1 MGSACNDLASA
12 LEYMLTIPGNI
23 GAGFHE
29 LAERIDLVF
38 DERDQQRRDPNLL
51 VTILEKR
58 ATSTDLE
65 DEARTTAN
73 KAAAGLKAMIN
84 VNIEVPDAIIDD
96 ALRIIDGR
104 SDDSGLDEEN
114 GSNASGV
121 SDSEND
127 EEEDE
132 DDLGVH
138 RPVDAAIMEGL
149 LTTKQGSKKR
159 KKKGAQK
166 AIRTTRPAAGEVLDY
181 DVIVDVFK
189 AEVHVH
195 CEARAKKGR
204 GHSIVVGRVASYWS
218 KTYLDQITR
227 GLLQVTS
234 EAGAL
239 PRRHLH
245 RPQSKKNCVQCS

>member
-1 MGSACNDLASA
+1 
-12 LEYMLTIPGNI
+12 MLTIPGNI
-23 GAGFHE
+23 GASSHE

-38 DERDQQRRDPNLL
+38 DERDQQRGGPNLL

-73 KAAAGLKAMIN
+73 KAAAGLKAMLN

-104 SDDSGLDEEN
+104 SDDPGSDEEN
-114 GSNASGV
+114 GSNAGGV

-138 RPVDAAIMEGL
+138 RPQWM
-149 LTTKQGSKKR
+149 QQFW
-159 KKKGAQK
+159 KG
-166 AIRTTRPAAGEVLDY
+166 
-181 DVIVDVFK
+181 
-189 AEVHVH
+189 
-195 CEARAKKGR
+195 C
-204 GHSIVVGRVASYWS
+204 
-218 KTYLDQITR
+218 
-227 GLLQVTS
+227 
-234 EAGAL
+234 
-239 PRRHLH
+239 
-245 RPQSKKNCVQCS
+245 

>member
-1 MGSACNDLASA
+1 MAVLRSCALGIQRLGRTPQRIHEPRRETHAVFKELVSMGSACNDLASA
-12 LEYMLTIPGNI
+12 LEYMLTIPRNI

-29 LAERIDLVF
+29 LAEKIDLVF

-204 GHSIVVGRVASYWS
+204 GHSIVVGRVASY
-218 KTYLDQITR
+218 
-227 GLLQVTS
+227 
-234 EAGAL
+234 
-239 PRRHLH
+239 
-245 RPQSKKNCVQCS
+245 